1 MKLKIDN
8 SSISQLFSL
17 VQQVQEVKQMI
28 CGQETILEQVLDEV
42 AEARKEQQMIEIEV
56 GNRAKNLKEGSM
68 EALQELLHVQ
78 WRQQEA
84 AKKVATCEMKRAGVE
99 ANLSLL
105 DTELVGYQKEID
117 AVLQGHKA

>member
-42 AEARKEQQMIEIEV
+42 AEARREQGMIEIEV

-84 AKKVATCEMKRAGVE
+84 AKKVATCEMKKAGVE